1 MNPLTS
7 SQLAALQASLEQ
19 RKLALLRQLAGRPHG
34 ESGHVPAVEEIE
46 TSPADGAS
54 NRTLNQLEAEAD
66 ELRLAQLSSIRH
78 ALAKFDDGAGRGSG
92 EGEGRGQG
100 SESGESGEHATY
112 GDCESCGEPIGYSR
126 LEARPEAR
134 FCIACQTR
142 LEQQRR

>member
-1 MNPLTS
+1 MNILTS
-7 SQLAALQASLEQ
+7 DQLAALQASLEQ
-19 RKLALLRQLAGRPHG
+19 RRLTLLRQAAGRPNS
-34 ESGHVPAVEEIE
+34 ESGRTPAVEEIE
-46 TSPADGAS
+46 TSPADSAS

-78 ALAKFDDGAGRGSG
+78 ALAKFDSG
-92 EGEGRGQG
+92 GNGG
-100 SESGESGEHATY
+100 Y
-112 GDCESCGEPIGYSR
+112 GDCESCGEPIGYCR

>member
-1 MNPLTS
+1 MNILTS
-7 SQLAALQASLEQ
+7 DQLAALQASLEQ
-19 RKLALLRQLAGRPHG
+19 RRLTLLRQAAGRPNS
-34 ESGHVPAVEEIE
+34 EFSRTPAVEEIE
-46 TSPADGAS
+46 TSPADSAS

-78 ALAKFDDGAGRGSG
+78 ALAKFDSG
-92 EGEGRGQG
+92 ENGAYGE
-100 SESGESGEHATY
+100 
-112 GDCESCGEPIGYSR
+112 CESCGEPIGYSR